1 MWFTL
6 RKLRARPWTDRWL
19 LLEALLCLGAFRV
32 AILLLPFQRVIR
44 MLHLTP
50 GKAGSTVLD
59 AALTAAVERIG

>member
-1 MWFTL
+1 
-6 RKLRARPWTDRWL
+6 
-19 LLEALLCLGAFRV
+19 LCLGAFRV